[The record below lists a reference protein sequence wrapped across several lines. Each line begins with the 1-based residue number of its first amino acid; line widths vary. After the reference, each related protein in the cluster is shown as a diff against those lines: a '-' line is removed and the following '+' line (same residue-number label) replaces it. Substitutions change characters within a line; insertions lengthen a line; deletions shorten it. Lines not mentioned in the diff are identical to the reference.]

1 MKRLRWIR
9 LAYRAR
15 WHLEAA
21 VAPTG
26 RRRTVCGFSWSTS
39 NVRDYEGDASG
50 DGPVFK
56 CPQCV
61 DARVPARR
69 S

>member
-1 MKRLRWIR
+1 MKRLPWIR

-21 VAPTG
+21 VASTG

-39 NVRDYEGDASG
+39 NVREYEGDAS

-56 CPQCV
+56 CRECV
-61 DARVPARR
+61 DALVPAPRR